1 MALEGAPFWLCRLL
15 EGAFQATAPLIF
27 SGEAFDEGYYLIKI
41 QWLEFVSVDSANQ
54 RRYRLGEERMLS
66 VHSLLRFRAIKLLE
80 TTGNAS
86 RGRSRTMAPSKL
98 FLLPATECGLILERT
113 AIQEKF

>member
-1 MALEGAPFWLCRLL
+1 MALEGAPFWLCHLL

-27 SGEAFDEGYYLIKI
+27 SGEAFDEGYYLVKI

-80 TTGNAS
+80 TPGNAS
-86 RGRSRTMAPSKL
+86 RGSRAMAQSKL
-98 FLLPATECGLILERT
+98 FLLPATECGLILERS
-113 AIQEKF
+113 AIQETF